1 VLAVGH
7 RLRRRD
13 EFAAVVKT
21 GRRAGRGC
29 LVVHV
34 LPSVPAP
41 TDAVSPDAVLPDTR
55 SSDVAVR
62 ESPVRV
68 GFVIPR
74 AVGNAVA
81 RNQVRRRLRH
91 LVRDRIS
98 GLPAGTDV
106 VVRASAGAA
115 ACSYE
120 QLGMDLAA
128 AMTAANASAMRAAA
142 SRAKAGRNG
151 QPVASHGRKARSST

>member
-1 VLAVGH
+1 VLAAEF

-21 GRRAGRGC
+21 GRRAGRGSV
-29 LVVHV
+29 VVHV
-34 LPSVPAP
+34 LPSAP
-41 TDAVSPDAVLPDTR
+41 TSDDVLPTD
-55 SSDVAVR
+55 R
-62 ESPVRV
+62 ELGRGTAEAPVRV

-91 LVRDRIS
+91 LARERMT

-115 ACSYE
+115 ACTYE
-120 QLGMDLAA
+120 QLGTDLVA
-128 AMTAANASAMRAAA
+128 AMNAAHASAIRA
-142 SRAKAGRNG
+142 
-151 QPVASHGRKARSST
+151 GRKARSIT